1 MIKNEKNL
9 FNVTAA
15 TAANKYN
22 ENEIIL
28 TPTLLEQHITGV
40 TENNK
45 LQELI
50 DNYTEFYITD
60 YFYYNNLE
68 LVDSDVKIQLLHN
81 YRNEIIWDNIEI
93 ELIPEYNPLLERL
106 PADAQYYFNIE
117 PAFYYQVEEEALD
130 FLTFSIMQEY
140 LEGQVKLEL
149 SSKDIIQVIG
159 VQAPEHREII
169 RQANILE
176 LIEDIQKAYD
186 SLIQDLD
193 QEIQEGLENEYY
205 DLIWECET
213 LAIQDIQQQLPEY
226 IKNL

>member
-213 LAIQDIQQQLPEY
+213 LAIQNIQQQLPEY